1 MAGFLQ
7 KLVFTFILMVSFLA
21 TLPVCSVGA
30 PGGSPAVEYKIK
42 AAFLLNFAKF
52 ITWPKQT
59 FTNTDQPFSFC
70 VLGRDPFDAALTPL
84 QSRSVA
90 GHSIRVQYLKKPAE
104 TETCQMLFIADSEKE
119 NLTSVL
125 EELDDMA
132 IVTVSD
138 IPGFVDKGG
147 IIEFVT
153 REGRLSFRINLAE
166 ARKRHLRINA
176 SLLNLAT
183 EVIR

>member
-7 KLVFTFILMVSFLA
+7 KLVFTSILMVSFLV

-30 PGGSPAVEYKIK
+30 PGKNPVVEYKIK

-52 ITWPKQT
+52 ITWPEQT
-59 FTNTDQPFSFC
+59 FASTGKPFSFC
-70 VLGRDPFDAALTPL
+70 VLGRDPFGTALTPL
-84 QSRSVA
+84 QSRTVA
-90 GHSIRVQYLKKPAE
+90 GHPIRVQYLKKPAE

-119 NLTSVL
+119 HLTSIV

-138 IPGFVDKGG
+138 IPGFVEQGG
-147 IIEFVT
+147 TIEFVT
-153 REGRLSFRINLAE
+153 REGRLSFRINLAK
-166 ARKRHLRINA
+166 AKKCHLRINA
-176 SLLNLAT
+176 SLLNLAA

>member
-1 MAGFLQ
+1 MADFLQ
-7 KLVFTFILMVSFLA
+7 KIVCTSILIVLFLVA
-21 TLPVCSVGA
+21 LPVCSVGA
-30 PGGSPAVEYKIK
+30 PGKNTAVEYKIK

-52 ITWPKQT
+52 ITWPEET
-59 FTNTDQPFSFC
+59 FASREQPFSFC
-70 VLGRDPFDAALTPL
+70 VLGRDPFGAALTPL
-84 QSRSVA
+84 QSRKVA
-90 GHSIRVQYLKKPAE
+90 GHSITVQYLKKSAGSD
-104 TETCQMLFIADSEKE
+104 TCQMLFIADSEKE
-119 NLTSVL
+119 NLTSIL

-138 IPGFVDKGG
+138 IPGFVDQGG

-153 REGRLSFRINLAE
+153 RRGRLSFRINLAE
-166 ARKRHLRINA
+166 ARNCHLHINA

>member
-1 MAGFLQ
+1 MTGFLQ
-7 KLVFTFILMVSFLA
+7 KLVFTSILMASFLV

-30 PGGSPAVEYKIK
+30 PGKNPAVEYKIK

-52 ITWPKQT
+52 ITWPEQT
-59 FTNTDQPFSFC
+59 FTSTKQPFSFC
-70 VLGRDPFDAALTPL
+70 VVGRDPFGPALTPL
-84 QSRSVA
+84 QSRTVA
-90 GHSIRVQYLKKPAE
+90 AHPIKVQYLKKPAE

-119 NLTSVL
+119 NLTSMV
-125 EELDDMA
+125 EELDEMA

-138 IPGFVDKGG
+138 IPGFADQGG

-153 REGRLSFRINLAE
+153 RQGRLSFRINLAR
-166 ARKRHLRINA
+166 AKKCHLRIHA
-176 SLLNLAT
+176 SLLNLAA